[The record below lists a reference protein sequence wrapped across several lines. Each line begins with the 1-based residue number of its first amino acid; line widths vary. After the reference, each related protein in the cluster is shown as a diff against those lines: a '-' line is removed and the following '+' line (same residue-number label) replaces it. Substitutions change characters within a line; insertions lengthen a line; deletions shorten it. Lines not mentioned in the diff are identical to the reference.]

1 MDDIKLE
8 QATILKKNITQ
19 AKENLNAW
27 QTSTGFTHSARIP
40 IYFEDYPGH
49 QTNAPAPVT
58 PETFIVVKALNV
70 THWQGVVAQLEKEYE
85 QL

>member
-8 QATILKKNITQ
+8 QANTLQKKITTAKNNLQ
-19 AKENLNAW
+19 AW
-27 QTSTGFTHSARIP
+27 TTTTGFINSGGVS

-49 QTNAPAPVT
+49 KTNAVAPVT

-70 THWQGVVAQLEKEYE
+70 NYWQGVVAQLEKEYE